1 MNRRG
6 FLQSCL
12 IACAAPA
19 IVRADS
25 LMRILPSSTSI
36 YLPQSGIA
44 MLVPK
49 TVSASISIPRTSFLD
64 LQLVSAAGLHDSLR
78 YYEIDGPIVIH
89 HDRHTDLVT
98 GFPIMTSTAKFNEVV
113 RVWDE

>member
-25 LMRILPSSTSI
+25 LMKIIPI
-36 YLPQSGIA
+36 
-44 MLVPK
+44 K
-49 TVSASISIPRTSFLD
+49 TKIIQPEWLTEELKIIISLD
-64 LQLVSAAGLHDSLR
+64 
-78 YYEIDGPIVIH
+78 H
-89 HDRHTDLVT
+89 HDFIRQTLCGYYKNDIVWLMNE
-98 GFPIMTSTAKFNEVV
+98 ITAKREQAEAAIEIVRSAQLEEIRSEVKK
-113 RVWDE
+113 ELGL

>member
-36 YLPQSGIA
+36 YVPNAGISL
-44 MLVPK
+44 LVPK
-49 TVSASISIPRTSFLD
+49 SVRASISIPRTGFLE
-64 LQLVSAAGLHDSLR
+64 LQLVSAAGLRDALR

-89 HDRHTDLVT
+89 HDRYTDPVT
-98 GFPIMTSTAKFNEVV
+98 GFPIMTSTARFNEVV
-113 RVWDE
+113 HVGDE